1 MAISLKPVDVAVIG
15 LGAAG
20 RHRDAA
26 SGVNL
31 VRFEVDGRIYPG
43 ARLESGN
50 FGGQAA
56 HQPWV
61 AHAARHDPSEGF
73 QDALGGD
80 PTLRR
85 RFHSEK
91 TLAGW
96 EYYQY
101 QCWSEK

>member
-56 HQPWV
+56 P
-61 AHAARHDPSEGF
+61 
-73 QDALGGD
+73 ALGRPRGEAR
-80 PTLRR
+80 PIRGISRR
-85 RFHSEK
+85 AWR
-91 TLAGW
+91 
-96 EYYQY
+96 
-101 QCWSEK
+101 